1 MWKNRMNRAAT
12 LAVMTGALLTA
23 GAAQA
28 GAASA
33 TASILNLDGGALLS
47 FVNDQFLSDASTPFQ
62 SGFEASSTLQNY
74 TFSTTA
80 PNGDTSFAGIDNSF
94 LPYPQTAAGAVNN
107 GRGAATVLWS
117 FDWLATGT
125 GTATVDLD
133 YLYSATLQNLAAGE
147 TGIASSFVS
156 LLRDGTS
163 QQQEALNYF
172 SNQDGNTAGENH
184 LLLNFDVNAGDTGS
198 ITVAVAS
205 TALIAPV
212 PVPGAVWLLGSALSA
227 LLGIAR
233 RKAAYFFS
241 SSHFMPGLAPGFFY
255 ERFHGRCD

>member
-1 MWKNRMNRAAT
+1 M
-12 LAVMTGALLTA
+12 
-23 GAAQA
+23 
-28 GAASA
+28 
-33 TASILNLDGGALLS
+33 
-47 FVNDQFLSDASTPFQ
+47 
-62 SGFEASSTLQNY
+62 
-74 TFSTTA
+74 
-80 PNGDTSFAGIDNSF
+80 
-94 LPYPQTAAGAVNN
+94 
-107 GRGAATVLWS
+107 WS
-117 FDWLATGT
+117 FDWTAAGTGT
-125 GTATVDLD
+125 GTVDLD
-133 YLYSATLQNLAAGE
+133 YFYSALQNLAADE

-172 SNQDGNTAGENH
+172 SNQNGNTAGENH
-184 LLLNFDVNAGDTGS
+184 LLLNFDVNAGGIGS
-198 ITVAVAS
+198 LTVVVAS

-212 PVPGAVWLLGSALSA
+212 PVPGAVWLLGSALAA

>member
-12 LAVMTGALLTA
+12 QAVMTGAQLPA
-23 GAAQA
+23 GAAQT
-28 GAASA
+28 GSASA
-33 TASILNLDGGALLS
+33 TDSNLNLDGGALLC
-47 FVNDQFLSDASTPFQ
+47 FANDQFLSTAKPHYQ
-62 SGFEASSTLQNY
+62 SGFDASSSLQNY
-74 TFSTTA
+74 SFITSA
-80 PNGDTSFAGIDNSF
+80 PNGDSSFDGIDYSV
-94 LPYPQTAAGAVNN
+94 LAYPLSSAGAVYIV
-107 GRGAATVLWS
+107 RGAATVLWA

-133 YLYSATLQNLAAGE
+133 YLYSATLQTLAAGE

-163 QQQEALNYF
+163 QQQEALINF

-205 TALIAPV
+205 NALIAPV
-212 PVPGAVWLLGSALSA
+212 PVPGAVWLLGSALA
-227 LLGIAR
+227 GLVGIAR
-233 RKAAYFFS
+233 RKAA
-241 SSHFMPGLAPGFFY
+241 
-255 ERFHGRCD
+255 

>member
-1 MWKNRMNRAAT
+1 MWKNRMNRVGA

-28 GAASA
+28 GSAAA

-47 FVNDQFLSDASTPFQ
+47 FANDQFLSDASTPFQ
-62 SGFEASSTLQNY
+62 SGFDASSTLQNY

-94 LPYPQTAAGAVNN
+94 SPYPQTAAGAVNN

-125 GTATVDLD
+125 GTTTVEHN

-147 TGIASSFVS
+147 TEN
-156 LLRDGTS
+156 TTTNNNHHHNNTT
-163 QQQEALNYF
+163 QQQKTHNNI
-172 SNQDGNTAGENH
+172 SNQN
-184 LLLNFDVNAGDTGS
+184 
-198 ITVAVAS
+198 
-205 TALIAPV
+205 
-212 PVPGAVWLLGSALSA
+212 
-227 LLGIAR
+227 
-233 RKAAYFFS
+233 
-241 SSHFMPGLAPGFFY
+241 
-255 ERFHGRCD
+255 